1 MTSVQML
8 PTFSSNYFLASSDL
22 DDDVDTA
29 QVSKTL
35 VFNPPLIELIV
46 PKKFRNNIAVTVT
59 TIISIY
65 CD

>member
-8 PTFSSNYFLASSDL
+8 PTFSSNCFLASSDR

-29 QVSKTL
+29 SLQTL
-35 VFNPPLIELIV
+35 VFNPPLTELIV
-46 PKKFRNNIAVTVT
+46 LQKFRKNIAVTVT
-59 TIISIY
+59 NIIFTY